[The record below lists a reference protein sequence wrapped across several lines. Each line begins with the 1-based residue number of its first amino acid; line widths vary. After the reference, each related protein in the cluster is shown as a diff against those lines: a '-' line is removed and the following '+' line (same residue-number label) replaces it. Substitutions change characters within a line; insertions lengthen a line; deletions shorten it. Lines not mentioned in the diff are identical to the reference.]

1 MPGIRK
7 TMDEFKAGKLHSGS
21 KHGPEV
27 KSRAQ
32 AIAIGLSEQRK
43 EGHHVKQPK
52 HPHKNMEMKG
62 SNLPFGAATHGKPNE
77 HDIHQG
83 HKMAGPAARKNDGA
97 GRHGA
102 DESGMYRSYSEH
114 KAPTHPD
121 GGTAHYNNEAGAFGY
136 PGRQLQ
142 IDHEHQLVGGNYS
155 QTMHEPAVLKTPD
168 GQGFTAGHPG
178 IHAGMGGAKPSGYGH
193 QQSQRD
199 GVHRLSG
206 HPGAH
211 RVGRRK

>member
-21 KHGPEV
+21 KTGPEV

-43 EGHHVKQPK
+43 EKEHMKPK
-52 HPHKNMEMKG
+52 HHSMMG

-77 HDIHQG
+77 HEQPVG
-83 HKMAGPAARKNDGA
+83 HKVEAGHKTERDGA

-102 DESGMYRSYSEH
+102 DESGHRSYSEH
-114 KAPTHPD
+114 KEPHHPAGSHTKQHEDAPKSGHGP
-121 GGTAHYNNEAGAFGY
+121 FGY
-136 PGRQLQ
+136 PGAHMQM
-142 IDHEHQLVGGNYS
+142 DHEHQLIGGNYKQS
-155 QTMHEPAVLKTPD
+155 DHEPAVLKHEP
-168 GQGFTAGHPG
+168 GPNGWAGM
-178 IHAGMGGAKPSGYGH
+178 HAGLGTQPHGFGH
-193 QQSQRD
+193 QKSQKSGQLRM
-199 GVHRLSG
+199 SG

-211 RVGRRK
+211 RVGKR